1 MQISSLQSLCAL
13 LSFLLP
19 DVYFATLTCL
29 PSAVAHEGQLNNL
42 RLERLDARLQE
53 GLSVL
58 FKNLAMHGLA
68 PLQV

>member
-1 MQISSLQSLCAL
+1 MHISSLQSLCAL

-19 DVYFATLTCL
+19 DVYFAILTCL
-29 PSAVAHEGQLNNL
+29 PSAVAHLNNL
-42 RLERLDARLQE
+42 RFKRLDARLQE

-58 FKNLAMHGLA
+58 FQNLAMHGLA